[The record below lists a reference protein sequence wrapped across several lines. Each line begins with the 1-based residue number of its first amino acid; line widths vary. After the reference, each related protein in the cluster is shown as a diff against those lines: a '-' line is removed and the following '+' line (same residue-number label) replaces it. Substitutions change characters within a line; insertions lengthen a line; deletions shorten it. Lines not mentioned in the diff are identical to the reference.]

1 MRWGLLILAGLFLG
15 GPSTVP
21 AAEVRGGLSVLG
33 QVRDGD
39 QSRETETPTN
49 LYGVLGADRLWGGI
63 SADTYFRLERD
74 FARGDGASDFYAG
87 VLRLPY
93 KGVEMSLGRQ
103 VINEVPGGF
112 YVADAGRVRI
122 DPGWP
127 VMLTLFGGQPRYFEP
142 TYSSESL
149 SQDEQIF
156 GGSVRTSRLRNGSLG
171 LGFLQQ
177 QREGRTLRQLISAT
191 MAQAFPR
198 LPGRPNLY
206 GMAAYDADRQNV
218 DLGTL
223 GLDAF
228 VASSRLSINLEA
240 GYYKPQEDGTRQF
253 NDINRLEDPLFSLF
267 SISSMKQGRG
277 GLRYAILESLSIYGD
292 YSYQRYEQL
301 PGIQSNGHVASGG
314 MLWLPGGDGLEVV
327 RAEYYLV
334 DSGGGNVNGGRIY
347 YESRV
352 YERILFRTKLDVS
365 YYQKASN
372 QQDTAVS
379 GRIGLGYLLAPG
391 LLAEVSFE
399 GNRNARFDDD
409 LRFGFFLTYN
419 LRYRSGDSPQGV
431 APGPR
436 RLPGGWAG

>member
-1 MRWGLLILAGLFLG
+1 VLIIGAAWLIG
-15 GPSTVP
+15 GTSV
-21 AAEVRGGLSVLG
+21 ARASEVRGGLSVLG

-39 QSRETETPTN
+39 QSRETETPVN
-49 LYGVLGADRLWGGI
+49 LYGVLGADRLPGGV

-87 VLRLPY
+87 ALRLPY

-103 VINEVPGGF
+103 IINEVPGGM
-112 YVADAGRVRI
+112 YVADAGRVRF

-127 VMLTLFGGQPRYFEP
+127 VVLTLFGGQPRYFEP

-156 GGSVRTSRLRNGSLG
+156 GGSIRTRRLHNGSFG

-177 QREGRTLRQLISAT
+177 HRDGRTLRQLVSAT

-198 LPGRPNLY
+198 LPGLPNLY
-206 GMAAYDADRQNV
+206 GMAAYDADRQNI
-218 DLGTL
+218 DLGTIGVDL
-223 GLDAF
+223 F
-228 VASSRLSINLEA
+228 VLSSRLSMNLET
-240 GYYKPQEDGTRQF
+240 GYYKPQDDGTRRF

-277 GLRYAILESLSIYGD
+277 GLRFAVFESLSIYGD

-301 PGIQSNGHVASGG
+301 PGVQSNGHVASGG
-314 MLWLPGGDGLEVV
+314 LLWLPGGDGLEVV

-334 DSGGGNVNGGRIY
+334 DSGGGNVNGARLY

-352 YERILFRTKLDVS
+352 YEGILFRTKLDVS
-365 YYQKASN
+365 YYRKASN

-419 LRYRSGDSPQGV
+419 LRYRTGDLPRGV
-431 APGPR
+431 DPGPR